1 MLDTGSGAPDFT
13 LKDHNKNDVTLSTYR
28 GRNVLLSFH
37 PLAWT
42 RICAEQM
49 RSLEAHLA
57 PLADLNTVAFGVSVD
72 TVPSKH
78 AWARELKIEK
88 TPLLCDFWP
97 HGAVAQTYGI
107 FRSKDGYSERAN
119 IIVSPEQ
126 KIVFSMV
133 YEISQLPDINEI
145 LAFLKQTKGEK
156 NER

>member
-1 MLDTGSGAPDFT
+1 MLEAGSMAPDFT
-13 LKDHNKNDVTLSTYR
+13 LKDHDKNDVTLSGYR

-49 RSLEAHLA
+49 RSLEANFR
-57 PLADLNTVAFGVSVD
+57 PLSELNTVAFGVSVD

-78 AWARELKIEK
+78 AWAKELNIKA

-97 HGAVAQTYGI
+97 HGAVAQAYDI
-107 FRSKDGYSERAN
+107 FRPKDGFSERAN
-119 IIVSPEQ
+119 IIVGADQ
-126 KIVFSMV
+126 RVVFSMV

-145 LAFLKQTKGEK
+145 LDSLKKMKGEAK
-156 NER
+156 